1 MRIGIH
7 MGYSSADQVAAEC
20 RDCGVDEIFLS
31 ANSVPGFDER
41 GHATE
46 GEFTRVIEEL
56 RERGVLVSGV
66 ILSPP
71 SQEAVLGTDLEERRA
86 LCETIRAAGR
96 AGIDTSL
103 FYPLDRFLHFHEYHE
118 GRPLMVMPGDED
130 WGKVVAFLREVV
142 AAADEVGLRLGNH
155 LWAVDVV
162 HSIWEA
168 APSPNN
174 GVTYCQ
180 GMWLIGEEPHTPAE
194 TWGMDRIFFAHAR
207 NQVRTGPA
215 LMDHDEVPLGS
226 GDVDMARCVRALQ
239 ENQYEGVIIPEH
251 LGPQSTADAVR
262 YLKGLIA

>member
-20 RDCGVDEIFLS
+20 RACGVGEIFLS
-31 ANSVPGFDER
+31 ANSVPGFEER
-41 GHATE
+41 GHATA

-180 GMWLIGEEPHTPAE
+180 GMWLIG
-194 TWGMDRIFFAHAR
+194 
-207 NQVRTGPA
+207 
-215 LMDHDEVPLGS
+215 
-226 GDVDMARCVRALQ
+226 
-239 ENQYEGVIIPEH
+239 
-251 LGPQSTADAVR
+251 
-262 YLKGLIA
+262 